1 MIAERLTE
9 ATTKEFRKLIRCI
22 LFLAAAEPVITPRQI
37 TNKVEDMVNKA
48 GTAENDLRSI
58 KSEYDYG
65 SKKKFVDVLG
75 NIKKNNQNGLKGL
88 EGLNNHPGAKNMETA
103 SRRSGA
109 SMTSSYR
116 NKYNG
121 LLNKKD
127 GA

>member
-1 MIAERLTE
+1 MGSKNNAGL
-9 ATTKEFRKLIRCI
+9 
-22 LFLAAAEPVITPRQI
+22 
-37 TNKVEDMVNKA
+37 KA
-48 GTAENDLRSI
+48 GDLDSLNGYMNERTADNDLRSI